1 MQGLLLKKLVFSV
14 PLAKRYKTSASEP
27 KARRGGT
34 RGIDHDKR
42 VDQSCDS
49 WFASTSG
56 HPVIPDTERTRR
68 ITRFQANPMP
78 FTRQPRNT
86 KLLYIYIYIQHERKE
101 VASVSRQRFQRPSE
115 IGENADLSR
124 DFNDWAA
131 KFHKPTWYRI
141 ISQLYSFHDR
151 VQILMSRFA

>member
-1 MQGLLLKKLVFSV
+1 MQGLLLKNLVFSF
-14 PLAKRYKTSASEP
+14 PLAKRYKTSTSEP

-34 RGIDHDKR
+34 RCIDHDKR
-42 VDQSCDS
+42 VDRSCDS

-68 ITRFQANPMP
+68 ITWFQANPMP
-78 FTRQPRNT
+78 FTHQPRNT
-86 KLLYIYIYIQHERKE
+86 KLIYTQCERKE
-101 VASVSRQRFQRPSE
+101 VVSVSRQWFQRPSE

-124 DFNDWAA
+124 NFNDQAA

-151 VQILMSRFA
+151 VQILMSHFA